1 MYVVMCEEKE
11 REASRLKGTWK
22 SVPLI
27 AWLTGK
33 PPIVALSLLPYSPQ
47 CLHTPIIA
55 MIGGGNE
62 LRVAAASFPCSV
74 GDQTWG
80 RQEGRPGRPEAAAAP
95 VEELAK
101 SLQGVEVF
109 DLRGKAVPVVDL
121 WKDMNFLSCFG
132 RLIVY
137 ETIDAG
143 CLQLRSAA
151 ANGCEEEKNE
161 QGVGIS

>member
-55 MIGGGNE
+55 MI
-62 LRVAAASFPCSV
+62 
-74 GDQTWG
+74 
-80 RQEGRPGRPEAAAAP
+80 GRPGRPEAAAAP

-143 CLQLRSAA
+143 CLQLRSTA

-161 QGVGIS
+161 